1 MLKQRP
7 REFVSCL
14 LGVCPLPVIVR
25 VIRLFECNSC
35 FIYSTMLNQTPGS
48 ICELIKFR
56 KILRPAQDV
65 NLHHPDW
72 MQRNWRSQFLQV
84 LDATAFPKP

>member
-1 MLKQRP
+1 
-7 REFVSCL
+7 
-14 LGVCPLPVIVR
+14 
-25 VIRLFECNSC
+25 
-35 FIYSTMLNQTPGS
+35 MLNQTPGS

-56 KILRPAQDV
+56 KILRPARDV
-65 NLHHPDW
+65 NLHHADW